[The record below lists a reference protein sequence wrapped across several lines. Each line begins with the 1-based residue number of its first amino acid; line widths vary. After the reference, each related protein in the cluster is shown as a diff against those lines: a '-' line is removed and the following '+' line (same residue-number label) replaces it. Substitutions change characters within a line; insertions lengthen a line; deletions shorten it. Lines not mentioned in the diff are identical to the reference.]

1 MTGAAVLAL
10 VAAAVMVSAATA
22 DAVAGP
28 GAGQADSA
36 RAAVESAAPGPGRSL
51 DEYDV
56 VWTTPSADSSGSM
69 PIGNGEVG
77 LNVWVEPNGELV
89 MMIARSDAW
98 SEACRLMKLG
108 RVRISLSP
116 NPLGDGAAFRQRLQ
130 LRDGRITIDLGTR
143 GRGARLEV
151 FVAPDCPVVFVAG
164 EAPNP
169 LSVRAQVENWR
180 TERKH
185 LTGKGPDAE
194 LTSSWTMHDAP
205 ESIEVWE
212 SGDQFVDAP
221 EPLAWFHRNEH
232 SIVPLTLKHQGLESV
247 SEQARDPLLHRTFGG
262 VLEGEGFERVDA
274 PTIQTLAPVTRFAL
288 KLTTHAVQTDTAEQW
303 VEQLR
308 DQARRA
314 PGLDAAREETTRWW
328 NAFWQRSWIFIE
340 GDSPAT
346 TAPAAGAGDAAA
358 CRSPVTRAYVLSR
371 WMQACAGR
379 GAYPIKFNGS
389 IFNVEPVYTSGAA
402 HNADYRRW
410 GDGYWWQNMRLPL
423 HGMAAAGDWEMML
436 PLFRVY
442 EEALPLCK
450 ARAAVWY
457 GARGAYFPETMS
469 IFGTYSNGDY
479 GWDRT
484 GHSAGEV
491 LCPWWQYAWNQGP
504 ELLALMLDYWDYT
517 RDEAFARQRVV
528 PMAAAV
534 LEYFDSRFSRD
545 AAGKLRITPT
555 QALETHWY
563 DVVNDMPTV
572 AGLHAV
578 LARLKALPPDVGSA
592 SDRELWNRL
601 AATLPAIPT
610 REEGGVRMLAAA
622 ETFKPTRQNVETP
635 ELYAVFPFRLIDSD
649 HADAGLAREAYARR
663 HDKMTHGWTQD
674 GQFAAL
680 LGLTEEA
687 RANMLAKAGN
697 SHAKHRFPAMW
708 GPNFDWLPD
717 QCHNGNLMSTLQLML
732 MQCDGRKIVLLPAW
746 PPEWDVTFKLH
757 APDRTVVEGEFRD
770 GKMRKLMVTPEGRR
784 ADVTVCGVH

>member
-1 MTGAAVLAL
+1 MKTRSGRMAAVLSFL
-10 VAAAVMVSAATA
+10 VGWGVVASATA
-22 DAVAGP
+22 GDGP
-28 GAGQADSA
+28 L
-36 RAAVESAAPGPGRSL
+36 AAL

-56 VWTTPSADSSGSM
+56 IWTSPSADSSGSM
-69 PIGNGEVG
+69 PSGNGELG
-77 LNVWVEPNGELV
+77 LNVWVEPGGDLV
-89 MMIARSDAW
+89 MLIARSDAW
-98 SEACRLMKLG
+98 SEACRLTKLG
-108 RVRISLSP
+108 RLRISLTP
-116 NPLGDGAAFRQRLQ
+116 NPLSTGAAAFRQRLH
-130 LRDGRITIDLGTR
+130 LRDGRIAIELGSGEQRT
-143 GRGARLEV
+143 RLEV
-151 FVAPDCPVVFVAG
+151 FVDSRSPVVHVAG
-164 EAPNP
+164 DAATP
-169 LSVRAQVENWR
+169 LSVKARVESWR
-180 TERKH
+180 TERKR
-185 LTGKGPDAE
+185 LTGKGADAE

-205 ESIEVWE
+205 DSIEVWE
-212 SGDQFVDAP
+212 SADRFEEAGAVT
-221 EPLAWFHRNEH
+221 WYHRNEH
-232 SIVPLTLKHQGLESV
+232 SIVPLTLNHQGLEASADR
-247 SEQARDPLLHRTFGG
+247 ARDPLLHRTFGG
-262 VLEGEGFERVDA
+262 TLDGDGFERIDA
-274 PTIQTLAPVTRFAL
+274 ATIQSSQPMTRFAL
-288 KLTTHAVQTDTAEQW
+288 RLTTHAAQTESAEQW
-303 VEQLR
+303 IEQLR
-308 DQARRA
+308 ELAGRA
-314 PGLDAAREETTRWW
+314 APPDAARAEAQRWW
-328 NAFWQRSWIFIE
+328 NAFWQRSWIFVD
-340 GDSPAT
+340 GDR
-346 TAPAAGAGDAAA
+346 AAA
-358 CRSPVTRAYVLSR
+358 SDASARDGDLPPCPSPVTRGYVLSR

-389 IFNVEPVYTSGAA
+389 IFNVEPVYTSGAT

-442 EEALPLCK
+442 EEALPLCR
-450 ARAAVWY
+450 ARAASWY

-484 GHSAGEV
+484 GHAPGEV

-578 LARLKALPPDVGSA
+578 LPRLRSLPPDVGSTT
-592 SDRELWNRL
+592 DRALWDRL
-601 AATLPAIPT
+601 AAALPPLPT

-622 ETFKPTRQNVETP
+622 ESFKPTRQNVETP
-635 ELYAVFPFRLIDSD
+635 ELYAVFPFRLIDFD

-680 LGLTEEA
+680 LGLTDEA
-687 RANMLAKAGN
+687 RANILAKAGN

-732 MQCDGRKIVLLPAW
+732 IQCDGRKIVLLPAW
-746 PPEWDVTFKLH
+746 PRDWNVSFKLH
-757 APDRTVVEGEFRD
+757 APGQTTVEGEFRD
-770 GKMRKLMVTPEGRR
+770 GTMQKLVVTPEGRR
-784 ADVTVCGVH
+784 ADVTVCEVR